1 MFLCLYTYKH
11 SRYFLMKESITVPE
25 GDSIIMGRGMGEGS
39 QSRKL
44 RKRIFHCKEEA

>member
-1 MFLCLYTYKH
+1 MFIYIQTQQIF
-11 SRYFLMKESITVPE
+11 FLMKESVTVPE
-25 GDSIIMGRGMGEGS
+25 GDSIIMGRGMAEGS